1 MYSSRNVSHSHTCID
16 NHRII
21 WTFVLILA
29 VVLLFARNHPLAS
42 LYPAYS
48 FFLWVSSVAIFRV
61 YDMFLSSSQS
71 NVKDFSLDSNIISV
85 SEAERVLRSPAFT
98 LCSLGVSTSDPTGTP
113 WPINSV
119 ERML

>member
-1 MYSSRNVSHSHTCID
+1 MYSPRNVSHSHLTCID

-61 YDMFLSSSQS
+61 YDMTRNMIFVPRFCRLP
-71 NVKDFSLDSNIISV
+71 NVRSFSLY
-85 SEAERVLRSPAFT
+85 
-98 LCSLGVSTSDPTGTP
+98 LGVSVWGRNVCFVHPPPPYAPSE
-113 WPINSV
+113 S
-119 ERML
+119 